1 MLKKPKKIDI
11 LGENSL
17 NFAEIDKEIKVE
29 ISTLGSLDIFTNAHI
44 LGVVK
49 YTTMICDTLSLDY
62 ETTKNLILSAYLH
75 DIGKIMIPPQV
86 LQKPGK
92 LTDAEF
98 EIMKMHTVYGYD
110 IVMRYDNFKFIAPVV
125 RGHHENL
132 NGTGYPDGLTDKQIP
147 EEAKLIKIADI
158 FDALTA
164 KRQYKEGMRA
174 SKAVDIMLED
184 VKKGKTGSKYL
195 YYLLLRVID
204 DYETKN
210 IENGKEID
218 ELEVQLE
225 TLKELDDLYKRI
237 YDQGYTKRLEKQLNH
252 YNLPAGYDMTKN
264 TNILVA
270 KQNRLEIIKAEYNLL
285 KEEIKL
291 LTKQCKVAKRLIKF
305 SERNV
310 RLFGKYVY

>member
-164 KRQYKEGMRA
+164 KRQYKEG
-174 SKAVDIMLED
+174 I
-184 VKKGKTGSKYL
+184 
-195 YYLLLRVID
+195 LLI
-204 DYETKN
+204 
-210 IENGKEID
+210 
-218 ELEVQLE
+218 
-225 TLKELDDLYKRI
+225 
-237 YDQGYTKRLEKQLNH
+237 
-252 YNLPAGYDMTKN
+252 
-264 TNILVA
+264 
-270 KQNRLEIIKAEYNLL
+270 
-285 KEEIKL
+285 
-291 LTKQCKVAKRLIKF
+291 F
-305 SERNV
+305 S
-310 RLFGKYVY
+310 